1 MNYKV
6 LSHDYTNTGGGC
18 MVSTFQVW
26 LEDENKTVFLH
37 MNEEG
42 GTLATCD
49 YINNDIEYDETMM
62 LDNFSQE
69 TLEVTHKY
77 FELYK
82 YCQFEYF
89 KKDCKRYGYKANLRF
104 EMLPDEMQQQITA
117 NYRKWHEDEIG
128 DTYETNGYELFLDT
142 SYVEPDP
149 EIIEAKAMLQYME
162 DVMDQLHTPMDSEL
176 NEKFYNLD
184 ASVTFGDKTFAI
196 KNCAAIYNAI
206 QSCLKEFIDEY

>member
-1 MNYKV
+1 MNYQV
-6 LSHDYTNTGGGC
+6 QEHSYNNTGDDC

-26 LEDENKTVFLH
+26 LPDENKTMFVH
-37 MNEEG
+37 VNELG

-89 KKDCKRYGYKANLRF
+89 KKDCKRYGYKAILRF

-128 DTYETNGYELFLDT
+128 DMYETNGYELFLDT

-149 EIIEAKAMLQYME
+149 KILEAKAMLQYMYSVFDE
-162 DVMDQLHTPMDSEL
+162 SL

-184 ASVTFGDKTFAI
+184 ASVTFGEKTFAI
-196 KNCAAIYNAI
+196 KNCAAIYEAI
-206 QSCLKEFIDEY
+206 QSCLKEFIDNY